1 MECNIVYVNGY
12 GSTHKNICI
21 WFESNI
27 NKMTHIKKIQPTLTV
42 ERQES
47 VPATVSGGATSV
59 QPLSSSKTTEQ
70 TEMKN
75 KKKKKKVM

>member
-1 MECNIVYVNGY
+1 
-12 GSTHKNICI
+12 
-21 WFESNI
+21 
-27 NKMTHIKKIQPTLTV
+27 MTHIKKIQPTLTV

-59 QPLSSSKTTEQ
+59 QPLSSTKTTEQ